1 MFPLDASSI
10 KGNEMDRRRFA
21 SAAVAAL
28 AALTAQTN
36 LKAQQQK
43 GSLTATDAD
52 VDKAMQAA
60 MPTGTKLQI
69 AMLVYPQFTALDLIG
84 PHTFLAGLMNAD
96 VHLVW
101 KTKEPVPL
109 DRGGTALL
117 PTMTL
122 ADCPRNLDVLFV
134 PGGLA
139 GTVAVM
145 QDETVLDFIAD
156 RGSRAKYVTS
166 VCTGSLVLGCAGL
179 LKGYRA
185 TSHWATKHILPSLGA
200 IPVSERVVEDRNRL
214 TGAGVTS
221 GMDFG
226 LALAA
231 KLSSRTYA
239 EMLQLINE
247 YDPQPPFH
255 TGTPAQAGPAMTAH
269 LRQLL
274 APGVDRAQNAA
285 AVAQKQR
292 GLV

>member
-1 MFPLDASSI
+1 MMNRRNFNSLAAAAVASLAASG
-10 KGNEMDRRRFA
+10 KLFSQQPSAAPTA
-21 SAAVAAL
+21 SAAEIDRAMR
-28 AALTAQTN
+28 
-36 LKAQQQK
+36 
-43 GSLTATDAD
+43 AT
-52 VDKAMQAA
+52 MG
-60 MPTGTKLQI
+60 PGPRLQI

-84 PHTFLAGLMNAD
+84 PHTFLAGIMNAD

-101 KTKEPVPL
+101 KTKDPVPL

-122 ADCPRNLDVLFV
+122 AECPRDLDVLFV
-134 PGGLA
+134 PGGLS
-139 GTVAVM
+139 GTAAVM
-145 QDETVLDFIAD
+145 RDDTILDFVAD

-185 TSHWATKHILPSLGA
+185 TSHWATRDVLPILGA
-200 IPVSERVVEDRNRL
+200 IPVNERVVEDRNRL

-226 LALAA
+226 LVLSA
-231 KLSSRTYA
+231 KLASRTYA

-255 TGTPAQAGPAMTAH
+255 AGTPSQAGTAMTDH
-269 LRQLL
+269 LRELL
-274 APGVDRAQNAA
+274 AGALAKTTDAA
-285 AVAQKQR
+285 EYAKKRLKA
-292 GLV
+292 